1 MDFKS
6 GIKVKRTYG
15 KRNEVVIAS
24 PIHKKALRKDDTMD
38 ESWFKDDFDKL
49 MDEKY
54 LFVCK
59 LLIND
64 INDIFIFRVPKPN
77 TKKINLCASFNRNS
91 SYEEPKI
98 APKKPAKKVK
108 ITRKRKNPAIEIS
121 HDSLYDYFK
130 EQQEAEKI
138 DKKRLKVSLN
148 VPVST
153 PVRQRR
159 KLANQK
165 DRALEFMISPIVR
178 HDKSYD
184 SMALEKVPL
193 SESFLKEI
201 EANHKGKENKQV
213 SIVIEPAV
221 VETENLPSNKSI
233 HKIENLPST
242 VEHKDPFD
250 KLLIKHSMKLDVG
263 KKCDNNVNLAET
275 TEIPVSKRKRKTSLS
290 KIREMRNNFNVTEK
304 LTRSKSTSQ
313 LTEMSSNSMTSLPR
327 PPSFSDIS
335 NYQLPVESELGSFA
349 SNVTNTSNKLAEDS
363 LNNTSKTSE
372 ETKTVKWSETNCDN
386 IRDSSKVAQQFDENE
401 IIDKTLEEVPIC
413 FVSKRKNKKS
423 VAINLVP
430 VVQNISY
437 YPDESQTEI
446 NTRKSTRNRNKVSKK
461 RNTKSVC
468 FSSQGATTRESVGDN
483 TSKLENVRMPSGKWR
498 KTLSLWRQSHAN
510 LNSSGNVLY

>member
-1 MDFKS
+1 ML
-6 GIKVKRTYG
+6 V
-15 KRNEVVIAS
+15 NV
-24 PIHKKALRKDDTMD
+24 
-38 ESWFKDDFDKL
+38 
-49 MDEKY
+49 
-54 LFVCK
+54 
-59 LLIND
+59 IND
-64 INDIFIFRVPKPN
+64 ILIFRVLKPN

-108 ITRKRKNPAIEIS
+108 ITRKRKNPAIEMS

-184 SMALEKVPL
+184 SIALEKVPL

-213 SIVIEPAV
+213 SIVITPAI

-233 HKIENLPST
+233 YKIDNSPST
-242 VEHKDPFD
+242 VELKDPFD
-250 KLLIKHSMKLDVG
+250 ELLSKNSMKLDVE
-263 KKCDNNVNLAET
+263 KKCDNYLNLDET

-313 LTEMSSNSMTSLPR
+313 LTEMSNNSMTSLPR

-349 SNVTNTSNKLAEDS
+349 SNVTNNSNKLAEDS
-363 LNNTSKTSE
+363 LKNTSKTE

-386 IRDSSKVAQQFDENE
+386 IRDSIEAKVAQQFDENE
-401 IIDKTLEEVPIC
+401 IIVKTMEEVPMN
-413 FVSKRKNKKS
+413 FVSRRKNKKS

-437 YPDESQTEI
+437 YADESQTEI
-446 NTRKSTRNRNKVSKK
+446 KTRKSTRVGDKVSKK

-468 FSSQGATTRESVGDN
+468 FSSQGAITRESVGDN